1 METFDFTSPA
11 YYTSGLQAVIAGGV
25 YARPTL
31 AAVIAALLGTIDPKA
46 QLVGILLV
54 ISVVAF
60 GHLISYAE
68 RSASSCTPSACVRR
82 TPQVKN
88 DNVFG

>member
-60 GHLISYAE
+60 GHLGDSFPG
-68 RSASSCTPSACVRR
+68 RPQGRR
-82 TPQVKN
+82 PCAGRGGPRRHDHAGKVH
-88 DNVFG
+88 